1 MIPENPQSQ
10 IQAGRLAIL
19 LHGGIL
25 GATGKTGL
33 SLLRYSQANIVAV
46 IDRDCAGQ
54 SLFELTGINR
64 NVPIVASLKDALADH
79 PNILMIGIA
88 PPGGALPE
96 EWWADLDGALEAEL
110 SIVNGLHTQLIPLV
124 ERRHQTNINQF
135 LQPQQWIWDI
145 RQEPPGL
152 KIAGAAARQLNCRRL
167 LTVGTDMAIGKMS
180 TGLELNKAAKQRGIR
195 SKFIATGQGG
205 LMLGEDG
212 IPLDSVR
219 VDFAAGAVEQM
230 VMRFGTDY
238 DLLIVEGQG
247 SLLHPGST
255 ATLPLLRGSQ
265 PTHLILAHREG
276 QTHIRNHPHVIIPP
290 LSEVIK
296 LYENVA
302 SVGGAMQST
311 KIVGISLNT
320 YGLAEDV
327 AREAIVRVQSET
339 GLPCT
344 DTVRFGAEILLDALL
359 TREQGTGN
367 REQFLQ

>member
-1 MIPENPQSQ
+1 MTPENPQSQ

-19 LHGGIL
+19 LHEGIL

-46 IDRDCAGQ
+46 IDRDCAGK
-54 SLFELTGINR
+54 SLSELTGINR
-64 NVPIVASLKDALADH
+64 NVPIVASVKDALAFH

-88 PPGGALPE
+88 PSGGALPE
-96 EWWADLDGALEAEL
+96 EWWLDLDDALEAGL
-110 SIVNGLHTQLIPLV
+110 SIVNGLHTKLIPLV
-124 ERRHQTNINQF
+124 EQRHQTNINQF
-135 LQPQQWIWDI
+135 LKPQQWIWDI
-145 RQEPPGL
+145 RQEPPALG
-152 KIAGAAARQLNCRRL
+152 IASAAARQLSCRRV

-180 TGLELNKAAKQRGIR
+180 TGLELNKAAQKRGIR

-230 VMRFGTDY
+230 VMRFGKDC

-247 SLLHPGST
+247 SLIHPGST

-265 PTHLILAHREG
+265 PTDLILAHRAG
-276 QTHIRNHPHVIIPP
+276 QTHIRNHPHVVIPP
-290 LSEVIK
+290 LSQVIE
-296 LYENVA
+296 LYEKIA
-302 SVGGAMQST
+302 SVGGAMQSA

-327 AREAIVRVQSET
+327 AREAIAQIQSET

-344 DTVRFGAEILLDALL
+344 DTVRFGASILLDALL
-359 TREQGTGN
+359 ISEQ
-367 REQFLQ
+367 

>member
-1 MIPENPQSQ
+1 MTPENPQSQ

-19 LHGGIL
+19 LHEGIL

-46 IDRDCAGQ
+46 IDRDCAGK
-54 SLFELTGINR
+54 SLSELTGINR
-64 NVPIVASLKDALADH
+64 DVPIVASLKEALAYN

-88 PPGGALPE
+88 PSGGALPE
-96 EWWADLDGALEAEL
+96 EWWLDLDDAVEAGL
-110 SIVNGLHTQLIPLV
+110 SIVNGLHTKLIPLV
-124 ERRHQTNINQF
+124 EQRHKTNINQF
-135 LQPQQWIWDI
+135 LKPQQWIWDI

-152 KIAGAAARQLNCRRL
+152 KIASAAARQLSCRRV

-180 TGLELNKAAKQRGIR
+180 TGLELNKAAQKRGIR

-230 VMRFGTDY
+230 VMRFGKDC

-247 SLLHPGST
+247 SLIHPGST

-265 PTHLILAHREG
+265 PTDLILAHRAG
-276 QTHIRNHPHVIIPP
+276 QTHIRNHPHVVIPP
-290 LSEVIK
+290 LSQVIE
-296 LYENVA
+296 LYEKIA
-302 SVGGAMQST
+302 SVGGAMQSA

-327 AREAIVRVQSET
+327 AREAIAQIQSET

-344 DTVRFGAEILLDALL
+344 DTVRFGAGILLDALL
-359 TREQGTGN
+359 ISEQAIGN
-367 REQFLQ
+367 RQ

>member
-1 MIPENPQSQ
+1 MTPENPQSK

-19 LHGGIL
+19 LHEGIL

-46 IDRDCAGQ
+46 IDRDCAGK
-54 SLFELTGINR
+54 SLSELTGINR
-64 NVPIVASLKDALADH
+64 DVPIVASLKEALAYN

-88 PPGGALPE
+88 PSGGALPE
-96 EWWADLDGALEAEL
+96 EWWLDLDDALEAGL
-110 SIVNGLHTQLIPLV
+110 SIVNGLHTKLIPLV
-124 ERRHQTNINQF
+124 EQRHKTNINQF
-135 LQPQQWIWDI
+135 LKPQQWIWDI

-152 KIAGAAARQLNCRRL
+152 KIASAAARQLSCRRV

-180 TGLELNKAAKQRGIR
+180 TGLELNKAAQKRGIR

-230 VMRFGTDY
+230 VMRFGKDC

-247 SLLHPGST
+247 SLIHPGST

-265 PTHLILAHREG
+265 PTDLILAHRAG
-276 QTHIRNHPHVIIPP
+276 QTHIRNHPHVVIPP
-290 LSEVIK
+290 LSQVIE
-296 LYENVA
+296 LYEKIA
-302 SVGGAMQST
+302 SVGGAMQSA

-327 AREAIVRVQSET
+327 AREAIAQIQSET

-344 DTVRFGAEILLDALL
+344 DTVRFGASILLDALL
-359 TREQGTGN
+359 ISEQAIGN
-367 REQFLQ
+367 RQ

>member
-1 MIPENPQSQ
+1 MTPENPQSQ

-19 LHGGIL
+19 LHEGIL
-25 GATGKTGL
+25 GVTGKTGL

-46 IDRDCAGQ
+46 IDRDCAGK
-54 SLFELTGINR
+54 SLYELTGINR
-64 NVPIVASLKDALADH
+64 NVPIVASVQEALTYH

-88 PPGGALPE
+88 PSGGALPE
-96 EWWADLDGALEAEL
+96 EWWLDLDDALEAGL
-110 SIVNGLHTQLIPLV
+110 SIVNGLHTKLIPLV
-124 ERRHQTNINQF
+124 EHRHQTDINQF
-135 LQPQQWIWDI
+135 LNPEQWIWDI

-152 KIAGAAARQLNCRRL
+152 GIASAAARQLSCRRV

-180 TGLELNKAAKQRGIR
+180 TGLELHKAAQKRGIR

-219 VDFAAGAVEQM
+219 VDFAASAVEQM
-230 VMRFGTDY
+230 VMRFGNDY
-238 DLLIVEGQG
+238 DLLLVEGQG

-265 PTHLILAHREG
+265 PTHLILAHRAG
-276 QTHIRNHPHVIIPP
+276 QTHIRNHPHVLIPP
-290 LSEVIK
+290 LSQVIE

-302 SVGGAMQST
+302 SVCGAMESA
-311 KIVGISLNT
+311 KILGISLNT

-327 AREAIVRVQSET
+327 AREAIAQVQSET

-344 DTVRFGAEILLDALL
+344 DTVRFGGEILLD
-359 TREQGTGN
+359 R
-367 REQFLQ
+367 LQ

>member
-1 MIPENPQSQ
+1 MTPENPQSQ

-54 SLFELTGINR
+54 SLSELTGMNR
-64 NVPIVASLKDALADH
+64 EVPIVASVKDAIAYH

-96 EWWADLDGALEAEL
+96 EWWVDLDGALEAKL

-124 ERRHQTNINQF
+124 EQRHHRNINQI
-135 LQPQQWIWDI
+135 LNPQQWIWDI
-145 RQEPPGL
+145 RQEPSGL
-152 KIAGAAARQLNCRRL
+152 NIASAAARQLNCQRV

-180 TGLELNKAAKQRGIR
+180 TGLELNQAAQKRGIR
-195 SKFIATGQGG
+195 SKFLATGQGG

-219 VDFAAGAVEQM
+219 VDFAAGAVEQV
-230 VMRFGTDY
+230 VMRCGKDC
-238 DLLIVEGQG
+238 DLLFVEGQG
-247 SLLHPGST
+247 SLIHPGST

-265 PTHLILAHREG
+265 PTHLILAHRAG
-276 QTHIRNHPHVIIPP
+276 QTHVRNHPHVVIPP
-290 LSEVIK
+290 LSQVIE

-302 SVGGAMQST
+302 SVGGAMQSA

-327 AREAIVRVQSET
+327 AKEAIAQVQLET

-344 DTVRFGAEILLDALL
+344 DTVRFGADILLDALL
-359 TREQGTGN
+359 TREQSTGN
-367 REQFLQ
+367 SQ